1 MPTHK
6 QLEGLYRICYYLTYR
21 AFQSI
26 HLICIDERTKNL
38 FILAGDEENIEIEIT
53 PTGEVI

>member
-1 MPTHK
+1 MPTQK
-6 QLEGLYRICYYLTYR
+6 QLEGLYRICYYLTYK

-26 HLICIDERTKNL
+26 HLICIDQRTNNL
-38 FILAGDEENIEIEIT
+38 FILAGEEEEIELVIT